1 MIARSTNALGKW
13 VHFGGDV
20 VAGVDYGIGVSLEPG
35 STGGAAVIQPISDSD
50 TAALTVCAKG
60 AAALTLGN
68 SSNSVAFAGGS
79 FALNSTAVKIGTG
92 STTAFV
98 LVQKYT
104 VEFTEPDCAAT
115 TSVISTYTVTGL
127 TTNSNL
133 VFTPRLP
140 TAPSYVWSARCS
152 TANELCI
159 TWTNVAVSSN
169 SGSSNR
175 GILLAFNYV

>member
-1 MIARSTNALGKW
+1 MIARSTNTLGY

-20 VAGVDYGIGVSLEPG
+20 VAGIQDGIGVHLQSA
-35 STGGAAVIQPISDSD
+35 STGAAAIIEPISDSD
-50 TAALTVCAKG
+50 TAALTIRAKG
-60 AAALTLGN
+60 AASLTIGN
-68 SSNSVAFAGGS
+68 SSNTL
-79 FALNSTAVKIGTG
+79 ALVGPTFGTG
-92 STTAFV
+92 STTVFS

-104 VEFTEPDCAAT
+104 IEFTEPACAAT

-133 VFTPRLP
+133 IFTPRMP

-175 GILLAFNYV
+175 GVLLAFNY